1 MERKLSWLHALVH
14 CAPAILW
21 GAGTGAW
28 PVDEGSH
35 YHMLFSRLHLEYW
48 KYWVEVVKLE
58 QVSWRNSELLIRP
71 ECLPCEET
79 LREMGLLSVGK
90 GRFRGRCPGSTIP
103 IWKSP
108 RSQSFLFTV
117 ACDKHDN
124 MRNSA
129 NKINIFTR
137 RTFKQWSS
145 CPQKWR
151 SVLSCK
157 LDYFILTKETC

>member
-48 KYWVEVVKLE
+48 KCWVEVVKLE
-58 QVSWRNSELLIRP
+58 QVSWRNSELL
-71 ECLPCEET
+71 
-79 LREMGLLSVGK
+79 SVGK
-90 GRFRGRCPGSTIP
+90 GRFGGRCPGSTIP

-151 SVLSCK
+151 SILSCK